1 MTERTYSRNQAE
13 DELEYVSDDE
23 LDAYL
28 EVIVPYIGWII
39 VHFNSLEDHIAA
51 FIRQAVLRDPIQ
63 DERLD
68 VFLSEMMFAPKCR
81 ALLHLYGQ
89 IIEAKAVKY
98 THEDLNELE
107 AMLLECSK
115 RRNEYAHADWIGVKR
130 ESYVLVKAQSKKTG
144 VFHRYKKFDVPRLE
158 QDVEFLREA
167 RFTLS
172 DFNDAILEQLHS
184 GT

>member
-1 MTERTYSRNQAE
+1 MTDRIYLRSRAE
-13 DELEYVSDDE
+13 DEFEYVSAEE
-23 LDAYL
+23 LDSYL
-28 EVIVPYIGWII
+28 ERIVPYVGWII
-39 VHFNSLEDHIAA
+39 VHFNSLEDHISA

-89 IIEAKAVKY
+89 MIEAKAVKY
-98 THEDLNELE
+98 THDDLNELE
-107 AMLLECSK
+107 AMLLECAK
-115 RRNEYAHADWIGVKR
+115 RRNEYAHADWIGVKQ

-158 QDVEFLREA
+158 DDVEYLRKA
-167 RFTLS
+167 RFTLC
-172 DFNDAILEQLHS
+172 DFNDAIHEQLHGS
-184 GT
+184 G